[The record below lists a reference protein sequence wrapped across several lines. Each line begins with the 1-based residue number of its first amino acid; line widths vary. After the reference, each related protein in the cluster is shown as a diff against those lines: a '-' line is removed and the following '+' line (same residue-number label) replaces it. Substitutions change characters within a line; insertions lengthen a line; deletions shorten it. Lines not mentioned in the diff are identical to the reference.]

1 MKDMARPRN
10 TIANMVWFKTK
21 TLLEIMSKMSDSE
34 LGAWLRKAANDC
46 VNGCTAPDVDPFVK
60 QSYEASLAKMLARQN
75 IDAQKYLRR
84 LARNG
89 KIITAIYN
97 DQDATDV
104 SMPETISTNEASN
117 PPTRE
122 SETRGPQTDDFNGDA
137 TTGDGVEVFYSR
149 ESGALSPTTIS
160 NISQDAPN
168 DNAGDER
175 RSGSNSAATVNLV
188 HPAPIAESARCA
200 TSEAVKAL
208 ADASTREGEDGRN
221 HRGNTGLLESS
232 TSAKTLSEA
241 RESRRTG
248 GTPKRVEMPTA
259 RSHAETL
266 PVRSPADAPAGSTV
280 DVEAT
285 PAKRPYGSCGHVMLT
300 NEEGAHLREI
310 YGKHLEVAIDILDGY
325 IENDGKAAKKY
336 KNHAAVLRKGNWVW
350 NKVQEMI
357 LNEKRIENASKQG
370 DRRSFRQ
377 QEREH
382 QTELMHKSLFAPSIG
397 MDNREISNG

>member
-1 MKDMARPRN
+1 MARPRN
-10 TIANMVWFKTK
+10 TIANMVEFKTK
-21 TLLEIMSKMSDSE
+21 TLLEIMSNMSDSE

-75 IDAQKYLRR
+75 IDAQKYQRN
-84 LARNG
+84 LARQG
-89 KIITAIYN
+89 KKIN
-97 DQDATDV
+97 DQETTDV
-104 SMPETISTNEASN
+104 STPETIGTNEAGN

-122 SETRGPQTDDFNGDA
+122 SETRGPQTDKFNGDA
-137 TTGDGVEVFYSR
+137 ATSDGAEAFTQR
-149 ESGALSPTTIS
+149 ESGAGCSTTIS

-168 DNAGDER
+168 GNAGDER

-200 TSEAVKAL
+200 TSEAVKAE
-208 ADASTREGEDGRN
+208 ADASTREGEDERD
-221 HRGNTGLLESS
+221 HRGNTGTLESS
-232 TSAKTLSEA
+232 TSAKTLTEARQVQA

-259 RSHAETL
+259 SHAETL
-266 PVRSPADAPAGSTV
+266 PVRSPA
-280 DVEAT
+280 EL
-285 PAKRPYGSCGHVMLT
+285 KKPYGTCGHVMLT
-300 NEEGAHLREI
+300 DTEGRHLREV
-310 YGKHLEVAIDILDGY
+310 YGQHLAIAIDILDGY

-397 MDNREISNG
+397 MDDREITNG

>member
-1 MKDMARPRN
+1 MARPRN
-10 TIANMVWFKTK
+10 IIPRIVGFDMVELASKI
-21 TLLEIMSKMSDSE
+21 LKMSDAE
-34 LGAWLRKAANDC
+34 LVAWFRKAVSDC
-46 VNGCTAPDVDPFVK
+46 VDGCNDPDCDPFIRIQFERSLNQMHAK
-60 QSYEASLAKMLARQN
+60 QELDAQTYRNRLARQ
-75 IDAQKYLRR
+75 
-84 LARNG
+84 G
-89 KIITAIYN
+89 KSLKIN
-97 DQDATDV
+97 DQETTDV
-104 SMPETISTNEASN
+104 STPETIGTNEASN

-122 SETRGPQTDDFNGDA
+122 SETRGPQTDNFNGDA
-137 TTGDGVEVFYSR
+137 TTGDGVEAIDRR
-149 ESGALSPTTIS
+149 ESSDIAPTTIS

-168 DNAGDER
+168 GNAGDE
-175 RSGSNSAATVNLV
+175 SLV
-188 HPAPIAESARCA
+188 RPAPIAESARCA

-208 ADASTREGEDGRN
+208 ADASTREGEDERD
-221 HRGNTGLLESS
+221 HRGNTGILESS
-232 TSAKTLSEA
+232 SSAKTLSEARESQA

-259 RSHAETL
+259 SHAETP
-266 PVRSPADAPAGSTV
+266 PVRSPAEP
-280 DVEAT
+280 
-285 PAKRPYGSCGHVMLT
+285 KKPYGTCGHVMLT
-300 NEEGAHLREI
+300 DTEGRHLREV
-310 YGKHLEVAIDILDGY
+310 YGPHLAIAIDILDGY

>member
-10 TIANMVWFKTK
+10 TIANMVGFKTK

-75 IDAQKYLRR
+75 IDAQKYLRS

-97 DQDATDV
+97 EQDATDV
-104 SMPETISTNEASN
+104 STPETIGTNEASN

-122 SETRGPQTDDFNGDA
+122 SETRGPQTDNFNGDA
-137 TTGDGVEVFYSR
+137 TTGDGVEVFNTR
-149 ESGALSPTTIS
+149 ESGALTPTTIS

-168 DNAGDER
+168 GNAGDER
-175 RSGSNSAATVNLV
+175 RSGSNSVATVNLV

-200 TSEAVKAL
+200 TSEAAKAL
-208 ADASTREGEDGRN
+208 ADASTREGEDERDN
-221 HRGNTGLLESS
+221 RGNTGILESS
-232 TSAKTLSEA
+232 TSAKTFTLDS
-241 RESRRTG
+241 RTDKDRQPNRRTG

-266 PVRSPADAPAGSTV
+266 PVRSPA
-280 DVEAT
+280 EL
-285 PAKRPYGSCGHVMLT
+285 KKPYGTCGHVMLT
-300 NEEGAHLREI
+300 DTEGRHLREV
-310 YGKHLEVAIDILDGY
+310 YGPHLAIAIDILDGY

-350 NKVQEMI
+350 NKVQETI

>member
-1 MKDMARPRN
+1 MVLKMAEVISKILTMN
-10 TIANMVWFKTK
+10 DT
-21 TLLEIMSKMSDSE
+21 EI
-34 LGAWLRKAANDC
+34 GAWFRKAAVD
-46 VNGCTAPDVDPFVK
+46 VMNGCKDPDCDPLIRQQFEHALQELQK
-60 QSYEASLAKMLARQN
+60 RQEHNATMYRNRLARQ
-75 IDAQKYLRR
+75 
-84 LARNG
+84 G
-89 KIITAIYN
+89 KSPKTN
-97 DQDATDV
+97 DQETATGNYHK
-104 SMPETISTNEASN
+104 PATISANEASN

-122 SETRGPQTDDFNGDA
+122 SETRGPQTDNFNGDA
-137 TTGDGVEVFYSR
+137 ATREGVEAIDRR
-149 ESGALSPTTIS
+149 ESSDSAPTTIS

-168 DNAGDER
+168 GNAGDE
-175 RSGSNSAATVNLV
+175 SLV
-188 HPAPIAESARCA
+188 RPAPIAESARCA

-208 ADASTREGEDGRN
+208 ADASTREGEDERD

-232 TSAKTLSEA
+232 TSAKTLTEARQSQA

-248 GTPKRVEMPTA
+248 GTPTRVEMPTA
-259 RSHAETL
+259 SHAETL
-266 PVRSPADAPAGSTV
+266 PVRSPA
-280 DVEAT
+280 EL
-285 PAKRPYGSCGHVMLT
+285 KKPYGTCGHVMLT
-300 NEEGAHLREI
+300 DTEGRHLREV
-310 YGKHLEVAIDILDGY
+310 YGPHLAIAIDILDGY

-397 MDNREISNG
+397 MDNKEITNG

>member
-1 MKDMARPRN
+1 MARPRN
-10 TIANMVWFKTK
+10 IIPRIVGFDMVELASKI
-21 TLLEIMSKMSDSE
+21 LKMSDTE
-34 LGAWLRKAANDC
+34 LVAWFRKAVSDC
-46 VNGCTAPDVDPFVK
+46 VDGCNDPDCDPFIRIQFERSLNQMHVK
-60 QSYEASLAKMLARQN
+60 QELDAQTYRNRLARQ
-75 IDAQKYLRR
+75 
-84 LARNG
+84 G
-89 KIITAIYN
+89 KSLKIN
-97 DQDATDV
+97 DQETATGNYHK
-104 SMPETISTNEASN
+104 PATISTNEASN
-117 PPTRE
+117 PLTRE
-122 SETRGPQTDDFNGDA
+122 SGTRGPQTDNFNGDA
-137 TTGDGVEVFYSR
+137 TTCEGVEVFHSR
-149 ESGALSPTTIS
+149 KNGAFVPTTIS

-168 DNAGDER
+168 GNAGDER
-175 RSGSNSAATVNLV
+175 RSGSNSVATVNLV

-208 ADASTREGEDGRN
+208 ADASTREGEDERD

-241 RESRRTG
+241 RQSQARESRRTE

-259 RSHAETL
+259 SHAETL
-266 PVRSPADAPAGSTV
+266 PVRSPA
-280 DVEAT
+280 EL
-285 PAKRPYGSCGHVMLT
+285 KKPYGTCGHVMLT
-300 NEEGAHLREI
+300 DTEGRHLREV
-310 YGKHLEVAIDILDGY
+310 YGQHLAIAIDILDGY

-397 MDNREISNG
+397 MDNREITNG

>member
-1 MKDMARPRN
+1 
-10 TIANMVWFKTK
+10 MVELASKI
-21 TLLEIMSKMSDSE
+21 LKMSDTE
-34 LGAWLRKAANDC
+34 LVAWFRKAVSDC
-46 VNGCTAPDVDPFVK
+46 VDGCNDPNCDPFIRIQFERSLNQMHVK
-60 QSYEASLAKMLARQN
+60 QELDAQTYRNRLARQ
-75 IDAQKYLRR
+75 
-84 LARNG
+84 G
-89 KIITAIYN
+89 KSLKIN
-97 DQDATDV
+97 DQENATGNYQT
-104 SMPETISTNEASN
+104 PGTISTNEASN

-137 TTGDGVEVFYSR
+137 TTGDRVEVCYSR

-208 ADASTREGEDGRN
+208 ADASTREGEAGRE
-221 HRGNTGLLESS
+221 HHGNTGLLESS

-241 RESRRTG
+241 LESRRTG

>member
-1 MKDMARPRN
+1 MVLKMAEVISKILTMN
-10 TIANMVWFKTK
+10 DT
-21 TLLEIMSKMSDSE
+21 EI
-34 LGAWLRKAANDC
+34 GAWFRKAAVD
-46 VNGCTAPDVDPFVK
+46 VMNGCKDPNCDPLIRQQFERALQELQK
-60 QSYEASLAKMLARQN
+60 RQEHNATMYRNRLARQ
-75 IDAQKYLRR
+75 
-84 LARNG
+84 G
-89 KIITAIYN
+89 KSLKIN
-97 DQDATDV
+97 DQETTGI
-104 SMPETISTNEASN
+104 STPETISTNEAGN
-117 PPTRE
+117 QPTRE
-122 SETRGPQTDDFNGDA
+122 SETRGPQTDNFNGDA
-137 TTGDGVEVFYSR
+137 TTGDRVEVFPSR
-149 ESGALSPTTIS
+149 ESGSLVLTTIS

-168 DNAGDER
+168 GNAGD
-175 RSGSNSAATVNLV
+175 ANLV

-208 ADASTREGEDGRN
+208 ADASTREGEDERD
-221 HRGNTGLLESS
+221 HRGNTGTLESS
-232 TSAKTLSEA
+232 SSAKTLTEAQQVQA

-266 PVRSPADAPAGSTV
+266 PVRSPA
-280 DVEAT
+280 EL
-285 PAKRPYGSCGHVMLT
+285 KKPYGTCGHVMLT
-300 NEEGAHLREI
+300 DTEGRHLREV
-310 YGKHLEVAIDILDGY
+310 YGPHLAIAIDILDGY

-397 MDNREISNG
+397 MDDREVTNG

>member
-1 MKDMARPRN
+1 MARPRK
-10 TIANMVWFKTK
+10 ISPDIMVLKMAEVISKILTMND
-21 TLLEIMSKMSDSE
+21 TEI
-34 LGAWLRKAANDC
+34 GAWFRKAAVD
-46 VNGCTAPDVDPFVK
+46 VMNGCKDPNCDPLIRQQFEHALQELQK
-60 QSYEASLAKMLARQN
+60 RQEHNATMYRNRLARQ
-75 IDAQKYLRR
+75 
-84 LARNG
+84 G
-89 KIITAIYN
+89 KSLKIN
-97 DQDATDV
+97 DQETATGNYQN
-104 SMPETISTNEASN
+104 PGPISANEASN

-122 SETRGPQTDDFNGDA
+122 SETRGPQTDNFNGDA
-137 TTGDGVEVFYSR
+137 TTGDGVYAFTCR
-149 ESGALSPTTIS
+149 ESGSFAHTTIS
-160 NISQDAPN
+160 IFTQDAPN
-168 DNAGDER
+168 GNAGGER
-175 RSGSNSAATVNLV
+175 RSGSNSVATVNLV

-208 ADASTREGEDGRN
+208 ADASTREGEDERD

-232 TSAKTLSEA
+232 SSAKNFTLNSRTGKDRQPNEA

-248 GTPKRVEMPTA
+248 GTPTRVETPTA
-259 RSHAETL
+259 SHAETL
-266 PVRSPADAPAGSTV
+266 PVRSPA
-280 DVEAT
+280 EL
-285 PAKRPYGSCGHVMLT
+285 KKPYGTCGHVMLT
-300 NEEGAHLREI
+300 DTEGRHLREV
-310 YGKHLEVAIDILDGY
+310 YGPHLAIAIDILDGY

>member
-1 MKDMARPRN
+1 MAEVISKILTMN
-10 TIANMVWFKTK
+10 DT
-21 TLLEIMSKMSDSE
+21 EI
-34 LGAWLRKAANDC
+34 GAWFRKAAVD
-46 VNGCTAPDVDPFVK
+46 VMNGCKDPNCDP
-60 QSYEASLAKMLARQN
+60 LIRQQFER
-75 IDAQKYLRR
+75 ALQELQKRQEHNATMYRNR
-84 LARNG
+84 LAREG
-89 KIITAIYN
+89 KSLKIH
-97 DQDATDV
+97 DQETTDV
-104 SMPETISTNEASN
+104 STPETISTNEAGN

-122 SETRGPQTDDFNGDA
+122 SETRGPQTDNFNGDA
-137 TTGDGVEVFYSR
+137 EHREASEVCRNR
-149 ESGALSPTTIS
+149 ESGAGCSTTIS
-160 NISQDAPN
+160 NISQDASN
-168 DNAGDER
+168 GNAGDER
-175 RSGSNSAATVNLV
+175 RSGSNSVATVNLV

-208 ADASTREGEDGRN
+208 AYASTREGEDESD
-221 HRGNTGLLESS
+221 HRGNTGTLEARP
-232 TSAKTLSEA
+232 SAKNLSEARQVQA

-259 RSHAETL
+259 SHAETL
-266 PVRSPADAPAGSTV
+266 PVRSPA
-280 DVEAT
+280 EL
-285 PAKRPYGSCGHVMLT
+285 KKPYGTCGHVMLT
-300 NEEGAHLREI
+300 DTEGRHLREV
-310 YGKHLEVAIDILDGY
+310 YGPHLAIAIDILDGY

-397 MDNREISNG
+397 MDNREITNG

>member
-1 MKDMARPRN
+1 
-10 TIANMVWFKTK
+10 MVELASKI
-21 TLLEIMSKMSDSE
+21 LKMSDTE
-34 LGAWLRKAANDC
+34 LVAWLRKAVSDCIDGCND
-46 VNGCTAPDVDPFVK
+46 PDCDPFIRIQFERSLNQMRVK
-60 QSYEASLAKMLARQN
+60 QELDAQTYRNRLARQ
-75 IDAQKYLRR
+75 
-84 LARNG
+84 G
-89 KIITAIYN
+89 KSLKIN
-97 DQDATDV
+97 DQEPATGNYQT
-104 SMPETISTNEASN
+104 PGPISANEASN
-117 PPTRE
+117 PLTRE
-122 SETRGPQTDDFNGDA
+122 SETRGPQTDNFNGDA
-137 TTGDGVEVFYSR
+137 TTGDGVDAITCR
-149 ESGALSPTTIS
+149 ESGSPAHTTIS

-168 DNAGDER
+168 GNAGDER
-175 RSGSNSAATVNLV
+175 RSGSNSVATVNLV

-208 ADASTREGEDGRN
+208 ADASTREGEDERDL
-221 HRGNTGLLESS
+221 RGNTGLLESS
-232 TSAKTLSEA
+232 TSAKTLTEARQGQA

-259 RSHAETL
+259 SHAETL
-266 PVRSPADAPAGSTV
+266 PVRSPA
-280 DVEAT
+280 EQ
-285 PAKRPYGSCGHVMLT
+285 KKPYGTCGHVMLT
-300 NEEGAHLREI
+300 DTEGRHLREV
-310 YGKHLEVAIDILDGY
+310 YGPHLAIAIDILDGY

-397 MDNREISNG
+397 MDDREITNG

>member
-1 MKDMARPRN
+1 MVLKMAEVISKILTMN
-10 TIANMVWFKTK
+10 DT
-21 TLLEIMSKMSDSE
+21 EI
-34 LGAWLRKAANDC
+34 GAWFRKAAVD
-46 VNGCTAPDVDPFVK
+46 VMNGCKDPDCDPLIRQQFEHALQELQK
-60 QSYEASLAKMLARQN
+60 RQEHNATMYRNRLARQ
-75 IDAQKYLRR
+75 
-84 LARNG
+84 G
-89 KIITAIYN
+89 KSLKIN
-97 DQDATDV
+97 DQEPTTGNYHKPA
-104 SMPETISTNEASN
+104 TISANEASN

-122 SETRGPQTDDFNGDA
+122 SETRGPQTDNFNGDA
-137 TTGDGVEVFYSR
+137 TTSDGVEVFHTR
-149 ESGALSPTTIS
+149 ESGVSEPTTIS
-160 NISQDAPN
+160 NISQDAQN
-168 DNAGDER
+168 GNAWDER
-175 RSGSNSAATVNLV
+175 RSGSNSVATVNLV

-208 ADASTREGEDGRN
+208 ADASTREGEDGRD

-232 TSAKTLSEA
+232 TSAKTLTEARQSQA

-259 RSHAETL
+259 SHAETL
-266 PVRSPADAPAGSTV
+266 PVRSPA
-280 DVEAT
+280 EL
-285 PAKRPYGSCGHVMLT
+285 KKPYGTCGHVMLT
-300 NEEGAHLREI
+300 DTEGRHLREV
-310 YGKHLEVAIDILDGY
+310 YGPHLAIAIDILDGY

-397 MDNREISNG
+397 MDNREITNG

>member
-1 MKDMARPRN
+1 MARPRKI
-10 TIANMVWFKTK
+10 TPDIMVLRMAEVISKILTMND
-21 TLLEIMSKMSDSE
+21 TEI
-34 LGAWLRKAANDC
+34 GAWFRKAAVD
-46 VNGCTAPDVDPFVK
+46 VMNGCKDPNCDPLIRQQFERALQELQK
-60 QSYEASLAKMLARQN
+60 RQEHNATMYRNRLARQ
-75 IDAQKYLRR
+75 
-84 LARNG
+84 G
-89 KIITAIYN
+89 KKIN
-97 DQDATDV
+97 DQDTTDV
-104 SMPETISTNEASN
+104 STPETIGTNEASN

-122 SETRGPQTDDFNGDA
+122 SETRGPQTDKFNGDA
-137 TTGDGVEVFYSR
+137 ATSDGAETVLPLERGLLEF
-149 ESGALSPTTIS
+149 TTIS

-168 DNAGDER
+168 GNAGDE
-175 RSGSNSAATVNLV
+175 SLV

-208 ADASTREGEDGRN
+208 ADASTSDGEDERD
-221 HRGNTGLLESS
+221 HRGNTGILESS
-232 TSAKTLSEA
+232 SSAKTLTEARQSQA

-259 RSHAETL
+259 SHAETL
-266 PVRSPADAPAGSTV
+266 PVRSPA
-280 DVEAT
+280 EL
-285 PAKRPYGSCGHVMLT
+285 KKPYGTCGHVMLT
-300 NEEGAHLREI
+300 ETEGRHLREV
-310 YGKHLEVAIDILDGY
+310 YGPHLAIAIDILDGY

-397 MDNREISNG
+397 MDNREITNG